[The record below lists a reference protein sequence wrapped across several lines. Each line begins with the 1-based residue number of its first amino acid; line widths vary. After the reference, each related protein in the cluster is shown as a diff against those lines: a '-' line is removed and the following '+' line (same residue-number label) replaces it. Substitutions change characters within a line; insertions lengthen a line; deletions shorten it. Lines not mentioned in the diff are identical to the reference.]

1 MRMKGILALG
11 LVLVGSLIE
20 ARASW
25 LTSFDTA
32 KNEAAAKGQPIL
44 MNFTGSD
51 WCPACKQIAPVLR
64 SSEFL
69 AFAGDNV
76 VLVEIDFPRY
86 RAQAALEQQANRV
99 LAQKY
104 GISGYPTLLLVHAN
118 GSVIEQVPPSLKPS
132 QLIMT
137 VRSLLN
143 TGDGKRRPVL
153 PPRKDRDFPPEPV
166 QELPMFGGAKT
177 HPPQVYT
184 NLVVR
189 TISGKASR
197 RFALINSET
206 FSVGD
211 SVSLKLGNNKVRVQC
226 LEIGERSV
234 TVRIEG
240 ESASRTLLLS
250 DIRR

>member
-1 MRMKGILALG
+1 
-11 LVLVGSLIE
+11 
-20 ARASW
+20 
-25 LTSFDTA
+25 
-32 KNEAAAKGQPIL
+32 
-44 MNFTGSD
+44 
-51 WCPACKQIAPVLR
+51 
-64 SSEFL
+64 
-69 AFAGDNV
+69 V

-86 RAQAALEQQANRV
+86 RAQPALEQQANRV

-143 TGDGKRRPVL
+143 RDGNQRPVL

-166 QELPMFGGAKT
+166 QELAMFGGAQT

-189 TISGKASR
+189 TISGTASR

-211 SVSLKLGNNKVRVQC
+211 SALLKLGDNKVRVQC
-226 LEIGERSV
+226 LEIGEKSV
-234 TVRIEG
+234 TVRIGG
-240 ESASRTLLLS
+240 ESAPRTLLLS
-250 DIRR
+250 DVRR

>member
-1 MRMKGILALG
+1 VPNGGLAYQGQETSSGEYRVNLQIWTASAEEQGMRMKGILALG

-32 KNEAAAKGQPIL
+32 KNEAAAKGRPIL

-99 LAQKY
+99 L
-104 GISGYPTLLLVHAN
+104 
-118 GSVIEQVPPSLKPS
+118 
-132 QLIMT
+132 
-137 VRSLLN
+137 
-143 TGDGKRRPVL
+143 
-153 PPRKDRDFPPEPV
+153 
-166 QELPMFGGAKT
+166 
-177 HPPQVYT
+177 
-184 NLVVR
+184 
-189 TISGKASR
+189 
-197 RFALINSET
+197 INSET
-206 FSVGD
+206 FSVGE
-211 SVSLKLGNNKVRVQC
+211 SASLKLGDNKVRVQC
-226 LEIGERSV
+226 LEIGEKSV

-240 ESASRTLLLS
+240 ESAPRTLLLS